1 MIVLRSIRW
10 TWDNP
15 TSTGDSCDVMTK
27 PQRGI
32 QSIEVGGQLLLT
44 LIDAGRAMALGELA
58 RIGGMDASKA
68 HRYLVSFGK
77 LGLIRQDPS
86 SGSYDLGPLAAQ
98 LGLAALQRLD
108 PLREATR
115 AAEALVIE
123 IGHTVAIAA
132 HGHLG
137 PTVVRIEESV
147 HPLHVN
153 MRTGTVMSLLNTAT
167 GLVFAAHLPMA
178 VVAQMLEQ
186 EAVRLYGTDRRARPN
201 DAAIQRTLAG
211 VRRRGLARAVG
222 KPIPGINALSAPV
235 FDFNR
240 RIVLAITALGPS
252 GTFDANWD
260 GPIAHAVRDC
270 AAALTRQQ
278 GGGPQSTAD
287 GANGP

>member
-1 MIVLRSIRW
+1 MS
-10 TWDNP
+10 
-15 TSTGDSCDVMTK
+15 K

-32 QSIEVGGQLLLT
+32 QSIEVGGQLLLA
-44 LIDAGRAMALGELA
+44 LAGAGRAMALGELA
-58 RIGGMDASKA
+58 RIGGMDPSKA

-77 LGLIRQDPS
+77 LGLVRQDAS
-86 SGSYDLGPLAAQ
+86 SGTYDLGPLAAQ

-115 AAEALVIE
+115 AAEALVAE

-153 MRTGTVMSLLNTAT
+153 MRAGTVMSLLNTAT
-167 GLVFAAHLPMA
+167 GLVFAACLPHD
-178 VVAQMLEQ
+178 VVAAMLKQ
-186 EAVRLYGTDRRARPN
+186 EALRLYGTDERARP
-201 DAAIQRTLAG
+201 DAAAMKRTLDG
-211 VRRRGLARAVG
+211 VQKRGLARAVG

-235 FDFNR
+235 FDFNG

-252 GTFDANWD
+252 GTFDAAWD
-260 GPIAHAVRDC
+260 GQLATAIRRC
-270 AAALTRQQ
+270 AASV
-278 GGGPQSTAD
+278 STTL
-287 GANGP
+287 GANTPR

>member
-1 MIVLRSIRW
+1 M
-10 TWDNP
+10 
-15 TSTGDSCDVMTK
+15 K
-27 PQRGI
+27 QQRGI
-32 QSIEVGGQLLLT
+32 QSIEVGGQLLLA
-44 LIDAGRAMALGELA
+44 LAGAGRAMALGELA
-58 RIGGMDASKA
+58 RESGLDASRA

-77 LGLIRQDPS
+77 LGLVRQDPRT
-86 SGSYDLGPLAAQ
+86 GTYDLGPLAAQ

-115 AAEALVIE
+115 AAETLVAR

-167 GLVFAAHLPMA
+167 GLVFAAWLPRA
-178 VVAQMLEQ
+178 TVAHMLAQ
-186 EAVRLYGTDRRARPN
+186 EALRLYGAT
-201 DAAIQRTLAG
+201 AIPPEATMERTLED
-211 VRRRGLARAVG
+211 VRRRGIARAVG

-235 FDFNR
+235 FDFDR

-252 GTFDANWD
+252 GTFDARWD
-260 GPIAHAVRDC
+260 GPLATAVADC
-270 AAALTRQQ
+270 AAALSLQL
-278 GGGPQSTAD
+278 GGAPPPTA
-287 GANGP
+287 P

>member
-1 MIVLRSIRW
+1 MS
-10 TWDNP
+10 
-15 TSTGDSCDVMTK
+15 K

-32 QSIEVGGQLLLT
+32 QSIEVGGQLLLA
-44 LIDAGRAMALGELA
+44 LAGAGRAMALGELA
-58 RIGGMDASKA
+58 RVGGMDPSKA

-77 LGLIRQDPS
+77 LGLIRQDAS
-86 SGSYDLGPLAAQ
+86 SGAYDLGPLAAQ

-115 AAEALVIE
+115 AAEALVAA

-167 GLVFAAHLPMA
+167 GLVFAAWLPHE
-178 VVAQMLEQ
+178 VVALMLEQ
-186 EAVRLYGTDRRARPN
+186 EALRLYGTDVRARPG
-201 DAAIQRTLAG
+201 DAAMGRMLEG
-211 VRRRGLARAVG
+211 VRKRGLARAVG

-235 FDFNR
+235 FDFNG

-252 GTFDANWD
+252 GTFDAGWD
-260 GPIAHAVRDC
+260 GEIADAVRRC
-270 AAALTRQQ
+270 ASAVSGTL
-278 GGGPQSTAD
+278 
-287 GANGP
+287 GAESAKEA